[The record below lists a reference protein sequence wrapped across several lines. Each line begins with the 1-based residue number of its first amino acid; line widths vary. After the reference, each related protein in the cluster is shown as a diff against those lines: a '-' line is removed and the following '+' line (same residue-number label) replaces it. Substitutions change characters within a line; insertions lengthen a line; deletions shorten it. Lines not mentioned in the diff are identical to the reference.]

1 MKKLFVFVLVVS
13 LLAFAGGAWADDD
26 STSHGTESDL
36 VSHGTSGTSTT
47 PATAP
52 SAASFLSAAADPGT
66 TMITALSTASAD
78 YGSDGYTRVLLSGD
92 STFATMSSAAS
103 NALIG
108 FVNNKLPSGSQ
119 AYSIPQINVPDTVA
133 SGEVLQVVMPNTM
146 DLKGVQKLYF
156 YPNPASGDT
165 TSDYMWFIYNSAT
178 TSAGKITWTKL
189 TSSSTSADISAS
201 SGKRLVLEFVY
212 TTASPFVK
220 VGAVETSANAV
231 NPGVAG
237 AAASTSSGG
246 GLSSSGGGCVAGTS
260 ALALAVLGLFIA
272 KRRG

>member
-52 SAASFLSAAADPGT
+52 SAASFLSAAANPGT
-66 TMITALSTASAD
+66 TMITALSSASAD
-78 YGSDGYTRVLLSGD
+78 YPSDGYTRVLLSGD
-92 STFATMSSAAS
+92 STFSTMSSAAS
-103 NALIG
+103 NALSG
-108 FVNNKLPSGSQ
+108 FVNKLPSGSR

-165 TSDYMWFIYNSAT
+165 TSDYM
-178 TSAGKITWTKL
+178 
-189 TSSSTSADISAS
+189 
-201 SGKRLVLEFVY
+201 
-212 TTASPFVK
+212 
-220 VGAVETSANAV
+220 
-231 NPGVAG
+231 
-237 AAASTSSGG
+237 
-246 GLSSSGGGCVAGTS
+246 LS
-260 ALALAVLGLFIA
+260 LIHI
-272 KRRG
+272 